1 MEEKNTLPKCCDD
14 ITYIINLPCFYFVLE
29 ELNVTFQ
36 DAYFFFFL
44 ISNIWHWAPLPRDRP
59 FIANRDRCS
68 VLATVLAELWYVI
81 YRVTYWYCKNT
92 PI

>member
-44 ISNIWHWAPLPRDRP
+44 ISNI
-59 FIANRDRCS
+59 
-68 VLATVLAELWYVI
+68 
-81 YRVTYWYCKNT
+81 
-92 PI
+92 